1 MSDLDHVPPFNQ
13 RGPLPLL
20 FPAAVLRLCLCYGF
34 FNLRDEFFNCV
45 CPQIDLLRYLSS
57 DRDKEDKVFDD
68 PSLMKT
74 PVVRNGKKATVGY
87 CPEVWA
93 GWE

>member
-13 RGPLPLL
+13 RGPLPPL

-45 CPQIDLLRYLSS
+45 CRC
-57 DRDKEDKVFDD
+57 
-68 PSLMKT
+68 
-74 PVVRNGKKATVGY
+74 VRNGRDYVPYDLQRFLNAVYGFFR
-87 CPEVWA
+87 
-93 GWE
+93 